1 MTDRAARPSAEL
13 RRARPAPALRS
24 VAALTALELRLTAR
38 RGENVLVTLIVPVAV
53 LLFFGGSSVGA
64 GLAGTPLE
72 ATRRALVPGTIALAI
87 IAAGFV
93 NLGIATAYERA
104 YGVLKRLGG
113 TPLPRSG
120 LLAAKA
126 TALLVLEAVQVGLI
140 VAVAWLAFG
149 WAPGRAWSPILAV
162 AALVL
167 GTLTF
172 AGLGLVLA
180 GTLRAE
186 ATLALA
192 NALFLAFLMLG
203 GLIVPVDQLP
213 VLLRPV
219 AAALPATALADVLRI
234 ALDSG
239 IVVTGDPA
247 AIGSGSGPLILLG
260 AWAALATLGAVRL
273 FRWD

>member
-126 TALLVLEAVQVGLI
+126 TALLVLEA
-140 VAVAWLAFG
+140 
-149 WAPGRAWSPILAV
+149 PGPAGSPILAV
-162 AALVL
+162 ADLVL